1 MGDSRSRYYDDC
13 EDWEC
18 LQREA
23 DIWDVNWDV
32 YSAEARHAEEGF
44 RKKNLTGGEL
54 KLYVKQC
61 LERDKLKIRQ
71 QEEAE
76 EYRLYL
82 KLKKKY
88 DK

>member
-1 MGDSRSRYYDDC
+1 MSDSRSAYYDDC
-13 EDWEC
+13 ESWEW

-32 YSAEARHAEEGF
+32 YSAEAQHAEQGF
-44 RKKNLTGGEL
+44 WNKNLKGGEL

-61 LERDKLKIRQ
+61 LERDKLKIQQ

-76 EYRLYL
+76 EYQLYL